1 MKKIISSIIV
11 IIGIMVWGSI
21 LIFNNNKDT
30 KLTKVKLAEVTH
42 SVFYAPQYVALSEG
56 YFEQE
61 NLDVELILT
70 PGADKVAAAVLSG
83 DVQIGFCGPEAT
95 IYVYNSSEQDYLVT
109 FAGLTK
115 RDGSFLV
122 SRKKMDNFKLDDLK
136 GKYVIGGRK
145 GGVPE
150 MTFEWALKQHGIDP
164 KKDLTIDTSVAF
176 AAMQGAFVGGT
187 GDFVTLFEPVALQI
201 EKQGY
206 GHVVASIGQLG
217 GEVPYTAY
225 NARKS
230 YIKEHPKVIEGFTK
244 AINQGLT
251 FVKEKSN
258 EEIANSIYKF
268 FPDLTLN
275 ELISVV
281 KRYKEQDTWLTTTNL
296 TEESFNHLQEIMISA
311 GELQTKAPF
320 KDLVDNSFSK

>member
-176 AAMQGAFVGGT
+176 AAMQGAFIGGT

>member
-61 NLDVELILT
+61 NLDIELILT

-176 AAMQGAFVGGT
+176 AAMQGAFIGGT